1 MSQDVIE
8 ENEVIMQ
15 VKPKFN
21 LLYEL
26 AMPTGKK
33 IKKDNCEKGR
43 KI

>member
-33 IKKDNCEKGR
+33 IKKDIMTYCILN
-43 KI
+43 